1 MVFSIVTCCRVSK
14 KTLPGRYA
22 GGSVVEE
29 KYIYRRGDYAPRKE
43 RRTKSGIDCGV
54 GGVLL
59 DELAAGIHVLA
70 HEHREDAVGLGGV
83 ADVDALEQSVL
94 GIHGGLPQLLGVHLT
109 QTFES
114 LHCHAVLVAAGIGVD
129 ELAQLPR
136 LCPAGWQQ
144 QHPHL

>member
-22 GGSVVEE
+22 GGSGVEE
-29 KYIYRRGDYAPRKE
+29 KFIYIVVGITPHAVKDSLE
-43 RRTKSGIDCGV
+43 SGVDGGV

-59 DELAAGIHVLA
+59 
-70 HEHREDAVGLGGV
+70 
-83 ADVDALEQSVL
+83 
-94 GIHGGLPQLLGVHLT
+94 
-109 QTFES
+109 
-114 LHCHAVLVAAGIGVD
+114 D